1 MSPSESCFS
10 PFCHSSS
17 LFPPSTVD
25 IICEANKRLLV
36 AISVPGQYGSTLCPH
51 NRYVV
56 SFAFSGFW
64 EGGLNNANRYCIF
77 VANSLP
83 LHQFYEPNG
92 KVMQLDKLKVSAPSV
107 LRLIPDELLAKLARD
122 TKVDYCAKVLK
133 GERLFYLLVYAFLCA
148 DRLSQRKLETV
159 FSSQQFKSLFNFSV
173 DMKVTRSSISTRLST
188 IGLDFFEQAYEL
200 IYNKLSSLYTEK
212 EISDMYLV
220 RIDSSMVA
228 ETCNKL
234 KQGFTVGR
242 KSEGK
247 DDRRQIKYTMAYD
260 GFAAKLAEVL
270 SEPTYLS
277 EDKAMP
283 KVLEGLIKKDK
294 NHQNLYVFDRGLTAL
309 DSYKKVS
316 QADAVFVGRINTN
329 RKMKVV
335 RSLMTD
341 ETDRDLGKME
351 LTDDV
356 IVHLYNRGHE
366 EDSQEFRVVKA
377 TFKERKNTMRK
388 PSGRANFKK
397 VEQDVYFIT
406 NVTNAT
412 GELCLTPQEIAET
425 YRRRWD
431 IEVFYRFLK
440 QELSFSHF
448 LSTSDNGIKVI
459 LYMTLITAMLIMIYK
474 RLNGIGYSDAKFC
487 FKLQLEDW
495 IIDLN
500 VAIKTCGP
508 EYKKA
513 MQAVRNRI
521 P

>member
-1 MSPSESCFS
+1 MSTPKCLDANIAFRT
-10 PFCHSSS
+10 
-17 LFPPSTVD
+17 LL
-25 IICEANKRLLV
+25 EA
-36 AISVPGQYGSTLCPH
+36 
-51 NRYVV
+51 
-56 SFAFSGFW
+56 
-64 EGGLNNANRYCIF
+64 GLNNANSYCAF
-77 VANSLP
+77 SFDFLP
-83 LHQFYEPNG
+83 LHLIHEINA

-107 LRLIPDELLAKLARD
+107 LRMIPDELLAKLARD

-133 GERLFYLLVYAFLCA
+133 GERLFYLLVYALLCA
-148 DRLSQRKLETV
+148 DRLSQRKLEAV
-159 FSSQQFKSLFNFSV
+159 FASQQFKSLFNFSV
-173 DMKVTRSSISTRLST
+173 DMKVTRSSISTRLAT
-188 IGLDFFEQAYEL
+188 VNLDFFEQAYGLLYES
-200 IYNKLSSLYTEK
+200 LSSLYTEK
-212 EISDMYLV
+212 EIRDMYLV

-234 KQGFTVGR
+234 KKGFTVGR
-242 KSEGK
+242 KAEGR
-247 DDRRQIKYTMAYD
+247 DDRKQIKYTMAYD

-294 NHQNLYVFDRGLTAL
+294 NHQNLYVLDRGLTAL
-309 DSYKKVS
+309 DNYKKVS
-316 QADAVFVGRINTN
+316 LADAAFVGRINTN
-329 RKMKVV
+329 RKMKIA
-335 RSLMTD
+335 RSLMTED
-341 ETDRDLGKME
+341 TDRDLGRLE
-351 LTDDV
+351 LVDDV
-356 IVHLYNRGHE
+356 IVHLYNQKHE
-366 EDSQEFRVVKA
+366 EDPQEFRVVKA
-377 TFKERKNTMRK
+377 RFKEPTDTARRSPGGTNRKKT
-388 PSGRANFKK
+388 
-397 VEQDVYFIT
+397 EQEVYFIT
-406 NVTNAT
+406 NVTNEP
-412 GELCLTPQEIAET
+412 GKLQLTPQEIAEA

-474 RLNGIGYSDAKFC
+474 RLNGIGYSDAKFS

>member
-1 MSPSESCFS
+1 MSTPKCLDANIAFRT
-10 PFCHSSS
+10 
-17 LFPPSTVD
+17 LL
-25 IICEANKRLLV
+25 EA
-36 AISVPGQYGSTLCPH
+36 
-51 NRYVV
+51 
-56 SFAFSGFW
+56 
-64 EGGLNNANRYCIF
+64 GLNNANSYCAF
-77 VANSLP
+77 AFDFLP
-83 LHQFYEPNG
+83 LHLIHEINA

-107 LRLIPDELLAKLARD
+107 LRMIPDELLAKLARD

-133 GERLFYLLVYAFLCA
+133 GERLFYLLVYALLCA
-148 DRLSQRKLETV
+148 DRLSQRKLEAV
-159 FSSQQFKSLFNFSV
+159 FASQQFKSLFNFSV

-188 IGLDFFEQAYEL
+188 VNLDFFEQAYGLLYES
-200 IYNKLSSLYTEK
+200 LSSLYTEK
-212 EISDMYLV
+212 EIRDMYLV

-234 KQGFTVGR
+234 KKGFTVGR
-242 KSEGK
+242 KAEGR
-247 DDRRQIKYTMAYD
+247 DDRKQIKYTMAYD

-294 NHQNLYVFDRGLTAL
+294 NHQNLYVLDLGLTAL
-309 DSYKKVS
+309 DNYKKVS
-316 QADAVFVGRINTN
+316 LADAVFVGRINTN

-335 RSLMTD
+335 RSLMTED
-341 ETDRDLGKME
+341 TDRDLGKLE
-351 LTDDV
+351 LVDDV
-356 IVHLYNRGHE
+356 IVHLYNQKHE
-366 EDSQEFRVVKA
+366 EDPQEFRVVKA
-377 TFKERKNTMRK
+377 RFKEPTDTARRSPGGTNRKKT
-388 PSGRANFKK
+388 
-397 VEQDVYFIT
+397 EQEVYFIT
-406 NVTNAT
+406 NVTNEP
-412 GELCLTPQEIAET
+412 GKLQLTPQEIAEA

>member
-1 MSPSESCFS
+1 MSTPKC
-10 PFCHSSS
+10 
-17 LFPPSTVD
+17 LD
-25 IICEANKRLLV
+25 AII
-36 AISVPGQYGSTLCPH
+36 
-51 NRYVV
+51 
-56 SFAFSGFW
+56 AFSANL
-64 EGGLNNANRYCIF
+64 EAGLNNANSYCAF
-77 VANSLP
+77 ASNCLP
-83 LHQFYEPNG
+83 LHLFHEINA
-92 KVMQLDKLKVSAPSV
+92 KVMQLDKLKVSAPLV
-107 LRLIPDELLAKLARD
+107 LRMIPDEMLAKLARD

-148 DRLSQRKLETV
+148 DRLSQRKLEAV
-159 FSSQQFKSLFNFSV
+159 FASQHFKSLFNFSV

-188 IGLDFFEQAYEL
+188 INLDFFEQAYEL
-200 IYNKLSSLYTEK
+200 LYERLSSLYTEK
-212 EISDMYLV
+212 EIRDMYLV

-234 KQGFTVGR
+234 KEGFTVGR
-242 KSEGK
+242 KAEGR
-247 DDRRQIKYTMAYD
+247 DDRKQIKYTMAYD

-277 EDKAMP
+277 EDMAMP
-283 KVLEGLIKKDK
+283 KVLDGLIKKDK
-294 NHQNLYVFDRGLTAL
+294 NHQNLYVLDRGLTAL
-309 DSYKKVS
+309 DNYKKVS

-329 RKMKVV
+329 RRMKVV
-335 RSLMTD
+335 RSLMTED
-341 ETDRDLGKME
+341 TDRDLGKLE
-351 LTDDV
+351 LVDDV
-356 IVHLYNRGHE
+356 IVHLYDQKHG

-377 TFKERKNTMRK
+377 MFKKPTNTARKS
-388 PSGRANFKK
+388 PSGANRKK
-397 VEQDVYFIT
+397 TEQDVYFIT
-406 NVTNAT
+406 NVTNAP
-412 GELCLTPQEIAET
+412 GKIQLKPQEIAEA

-474 RLNGIGYSDAKFC
+474 RMNGIGYSEAKFC

-495 IIDLN
+495 VIDLN

>member
-1 MSPSESCFS
+1 MSTPKCLDANIAFRT
-10 PFCHSSS
+10 
-17 LFPPSTVD
+17 LL
-25 IICEANKRLLV
+25 EA
-36 AISVPGQYGSTLCPH
+36 
-51 NRYVV
+51 
-56 SFAFSGFW
+56 
-64 EGGLNNANRYCIF
+64 GLNNANSYCAF
-77 VANSLP
+77 AFDFLP
-83 LHQFYEPNG
+83 LHLIHEINA

-107 LRLIPDELLAKLARD
+107 LRMIPDELLAKLARD

-133 GERLFYLLVYAFLCA
+133 GERLFYLLVYALLCA
-148 DRLSQRKLETV
+148 DRLSQRKLEAV
-159 FSSQQFKSLFNFSV
+159 FASQQFKSLFNFSV
-173 DMKVTRSSISTRLST
+173 DMKVTRSSISTRLAT
-188 IGLDFFEQAYEL
+188 VNLDFFEQAYGLLYES
-200 IYNKLSSLYTEK
+200 LSSLYTEK
-212 EISDMYLV
+212 EIRDMYLV

-234 KQGFTVGR
+234 KKGFTVGR
-242 KSEGK
+242 KAEGR
-247 DDRRQIKYTMAYD
+247 DDRKQIKYTMAYD

-294 NHQNLYVFDRGLTAL
+294 NHQNLYVLDRGLTAL
-309 DSYKKVS
+309 DNYKKVS
-316 QADAVFVGRINTN
+316 LADAAFVGRINTN
-329 RKMKVV
+329 RKMKIA
-335 RSLMTD
+335 RSLMTED
-341 ETDRDLGKME
+341 TDRDLGRLE
-351 LTDDV
+351 LVDDV
-356 IVHLYNRGHE
+356 IVHLYNQKHE
-366 EDSQEFRVVKA
+366 EDPQEFRVVKA
-377 TFKERKNTMRK
+377 RFKEPTDTARKSSGGSNRK
-388 PSGRANFKK
+388 KT
-397 VEQDVYFIT
+397 EQDVYFIT
-406 NVTNAT
+406 NVTNEP
-412 GELCLTPQEIAET
+412 GKLQLTPQEIAEA

>member
-1 MSPSESCFS
+1 MFA
-10 PFCHSSS
+10 
-17 LFPPSTVD
+17 
-25 IICEANKRLLV
+25 AN
-36 AISVPGQYGSTLCPH
+36 
-51 NRYVV
+51 
-56 SFAFSGFW
+56 
-64 EGGLNNANRYCIF
+64 GLT
-77 VANSLP
+77 
-83 LHQFYEPNG
+83 LHQFYEPND
-92 KVMQLDKLKVSAPSV
+92 KVMQLNKLKVSAPSV
-107 LRLIPDELLAKLARD
+107 LRMIPDETLAKLARD

-148 DRLSQRKLETV
+148 DRLSQRKLEAV
-159 FSSQQFKSLFNFSV
+159 FASQQFKSLFNFSV

-188 IGLDFFEQAYEL
+188 INLDFFEQAYDL
-200 IYNKLSSLYTEK
+200 IYHELSALYTEK
-212 EISDMYLV
+212 EIRDMYLV

-234 KQGFTVGR
+234 KEGFTVGR
-242 KSEGK
+242 KAEGK
-247 DDRRQIKYTMAYD
+247 EDDRKQIKYTMAYD

-283 KVLEGLIKKDK
+283 KVLEGLIRKDK
-294 NHQNLYVFDRGLTAL
+294 NHQNLYVLDRGLTAL
-309 DSYKKVS
+309 DNYKKVS
-316 QADAVFVGRINTN
+316 LSDAVFIGRINTN
-329 RKMKVV
+329 RRMKVV

-341 ETDRDLGKME
+341 ETNRDLGKLE

-356 IVHLYNRGHE
+356 IVHLYNKGNN
-366 EDSQEFRVVKA
+366 EDPQEFRVLKA
-377 TFKERKNTMRK
+377 RFKAPTNTARKSPKGANRK
-388 PSGRANFKK
+388 KT
-397 VEQDVYFIT
+397 EQDVYFIT
-406 NVTNAT
+406 NVTNEPGKLQLSA
-412 GELCLTPQEIAET
+412 QEIAEA

-500 VAIKTCGP
+500 VAIKTSGP

-513 MQAVRNRI
+513 MQAVRSRI

>member
-1 MSPSESCFS
+1 MSTPKCLDANIAFRT
-10 PFCHSSS
+10 
-17 LFPPSTVD
+17 LL
-25 IICEANKRLLV
+25 EA
-36 AISVPGQYGSTLCPH
+36 
-51 NRYVV
+51 
-56 SFAFSGFW
+56 
-64 EGGLNNANRYCIF
+64 GLNNANSYCAF
-77 VANSLP
+77 AFDLLP
-83 LHQFYEPNG
+83 LHLIHEINA

-107 LRLIPDELLAKLARD
+107 LRMIPDELLAKLARD

-133 GERLFYLLVYAFLCA
+133 GERLFYLLVYALLCA
-148 DRLSQRKLETV
+148 DRLSQRKLEAV
-159 FSSQQFKSLFNFSV
+159 FASQQFKSLFNFSV

-188 IGLDFFEQAYEL
+188 VNLDFFEQAYGLLYES
-200 IYNKLSSLYTEK
+200 LSSLYTEK
-212 EISDMYLV
+212 EIRDMYLV

-234 KQGFTVGR
+234 KKGFTVGR
-242 KSEGK
+242 KAEGR
-247 DDRRQIKYTMAYD
+247 DDRKQIKYTMAYD

-294 NHQNLYVFDRGLTAL
+294 NHQNLYVLDRGLTAL
-309 DSYKKVS
+309 DNYKKVS
-316 QADAVFVGRINTN
+316 LADAAFVGRINTN
-329 RKMKVV
+329 RKMKIA
-335 RSLMTD
+335 RSLMTED
-341 ETDRDLGKME
+341 TDRDLGRLE
-351 LTDDV
+351 LVDDV
-356 IVHLYNRGHE
+356 IVHLYNQNHE
-366 EDSQEFRVVKA
+366 EDPQEFRVVKA
-377 TFKERKNTMRK
+377 RFKEPTDTTRRSPGGTNRKKT
-388 PSGRANFKK
+388 
-397 VEQDVYFIT
+397 EQEVYFIT
-406 NVTNAT
+406 NVTNEP
-412 GELCLTPQEIAET
+412 GKLQLTPQEIAEA

>member
-1 MSPSESCFS
+1 MSTPKC
-10 PFCHSSS
+10 
-17 LFPPSTVD
+17 LD
-25 IICEANKRLLV
+25 AN
-36 AISVPGQYGSTLCPH
+36 I
-51 NRYVV
+51 
-56 SFAFSGFW
+56 AFSALF
-64 EGGLNNANRYCIF
+64 EAGLNNANSYCT
-77 VANSLP
+77 VASNCLP
-83 LHQFYEPNG
+83 LHLFHEINA

-107 LRLIPDELLAKLARD
+107 LRMIPDEMLAKLARD

-133 GERLFYLLVYAFLCA
+133 GERLFYLMVYAFLCA
-148 DRLSQRKLETV
+148 DRLSQRKLEAV
-159 FSSQQFKSLFNFSV
+159 FASQQFKSLFNFSV

-188 IGLDFFEQAYEL
+188 INLDFFEQAYGL
-200 IYNKLSSLYTEK
+200 IYERLSSLYTEK
-212 EISDMYLV
+212 EIRDMYLV

-234 KQGFTVGR
+234 KKGFTVGR
-242 KSEGK
+242 KAEGK
-247 DDRRQIKYTMAYD
+247 DDLKQIKYTIAYE

-283 KVLEGLIKKDK
+283 VVLDGLIKKDK
-294 NHQNLYVFDRGLTAL
+294 NHQNLYVFDRGLAAL
-309 DSYKKVS
+309 ANYKKVS
-316 QADAVFVGRINTN
+316 LADAVFVGRINTN

-335 RSLMTD
+335 RSLMTED
-341 ETDRDLGKME
+341 TDRDLGK
-351 LTDDV
+351 LKLVDDV
-356 IVHLYNRGHE
+356 IVHLYNQKHE
-366 EDSQEFRVVKA
+366 EDPQEFRVVKA
-377 TFKERKNTMRK
+377 RFKEPTNTARKSPRGTNRK
-388 PSGRANFKK
+388 KT
-397 VEQDVYFIT
+397 EQDVYFIT
-406 NVTNAT
+406 NVTNEP
-412 GELCLTPQEIAET
+412 GKLQLTPQEIAEA

-474 RLNGIGYSDAKFC
+474 RLNSIGYSDAKFC

-500 VAIKTCGP
+500 VAIKTSGP

-513 MQAVRNRI
+513 MQTVRNRI

>member
-1 MSPSESCFS
+1 MSTPKCLDANIAFQTLLES
-10 PFCHSSS
+10 
-17 LFPPSTVD
+17 
-25 IICEANKRLLV
+25 
-36 AISVPGQYGSTLCPH
+36 
-51 NRYVV
+51 
-56 SFAFSGFW
+56 
-64 EGGLNNANRYCIF
+64 GLNNANSYCAF
-77 VANSLP
+77 ASNCLP
-83 LHQFYEPNG
+83 LHLFHEINA

-107 LRLIPDELLAKLARD
+107 LRLIPDEMLAKLARD

-148 DRLSQRKLETV
+148 DRLSQRKLEAV
-159 FSSQQFKSLFNFSV
+159 FASQQFKSLFNFSV

-188 IGLDFFEQAYEL
+188 INLDFFEQSYEL
-200 IYNKLSSLYTEK
+200 LYERLSSLYTEK
-212 EISDMYLV
+212 EIRDMYLV

-234 KQGFTVGR
+234 KEGFTVGR
-242 KSEGK
+242 KAEGK
-247 DDRRQIKYTMAYD
+247 DDRKQIKYTMAYD

-294 NHQNLYVFDRGLTAL
+294 NHQNLYVLDRGLTAL
-309 DSYKKVS
+309 DNYKKVS
-316 QADAVFVGRINTN
+316 LADAVFVGRINTN

-335 RSLMTD
+335 RSLMTED
-341 ETDRDLGKME
+341 TDRDLGKLE
-351 LTDDV
+351 LVDDV
-356 IVHLYNRGHE
+356 IVHLYNQKHE
-366 EDSQEFRVVKA
+366 EDPQEFRVVKA
-377 TFKERKNTMRK
+377 RFKEPTDTARKSSGGSNRK
-388 PSGRANFKK
+388 KT
-397 VEQDVYFIT
+397 EQDVYFIT
-406 NVTNAT
+406 NVTNEP
-412 GELCLTPQEIAET
+412 GKLQLTPQEIAET

-500 VAIKTCGP
+500 VAIKTYGP

>member
-1 MSPSESCFS
+1 
-10 PFCHSSS
+10 
-17 LFPPSTVD
+17 
-25 IICEANKRLLV
+25 
-36 AISVPGQYGSTLCPH
+36 
-51 NRYVV
+51 
-56 SFAFSGFW
+56 
-64 EGGLNNANRYCIF
+64 
-77 VANSLP
+77 
-83 LHQFYEPNG
+83 
-92 KVMQLDKLKVSAPSV
+92 MQLDKLKVSAPSV
-107 LRLIPDELLAKLARD
+107 LRMIPDELLAKLARD

-148 DRLSQRKLETV
+148 DRLSQRKLEAV
-159 FSSQQFKSLFNFSV
+159 FASQQFKSLFNFSV

-188 IGLDFFEQAYEL
+188 VNLDFFEQAYGLLYER
-200 IYNKLSSLYTEK
+200 LSSLYTEK
-212 EISDMYLV
+212 EIRDMYLV

-234 KQGFTVGR
+234 KAGFTVGR
-242 KSEGK
+242 KAEGR

-270 SEPTYLS
+270 SEPIYLS

-294 NHQNLYVFDRGLTAL
+294 NHQNLYVFDRGLMAL
-309 DSYKKVS
+309 ANYKKVS
-316 QADAVFVGRINTN
+316 LADAVFVGRINTN

-335 RSLMTD
+335 RSLMTED
-341 ETDRDLGKME
+341 TDRDLGKLE

-356 IVHLYNRGHE
+356 IVHLYNKEE
-366 EDSQEFRVVKA
+366 EDPQEFRVVKA
-377 TFKERKNTMRK
+377 RFKAPTDTTRKSPGKTNRK
-388 PSGRANFKK
+388 KT
-397 VEQDVYFIT
+397 EQEVYFIT
-406 NVTNAT
+406 NVTNAP
-412 GELCLTPQEIAET
+412 GKLQLTPQEIAET

>member
-1 MSPSESCFS
+1 
-10 PFCHSSS
+10 
-17 LFPPSTVD
+17 
-25 IICEANKRLLV
+25 
-36 AISVPGQYGSTLCPH
+36 
-51 NRYVV
+51 
-56 SFAFSGFW
+56 
-64 EGGLNNANRYCIF
+64 
-77 VANSLP
+77 
-83 LHQFYEPNG
+83 
-92 KVMQLDKLKVSAPSV
+92 MQLDKLKVSAPSV
-107 LRLIPDELLAKLARD
+107 LRMIPDEMLAKLARD

-133 GERLFYLLVYAFLCA
+133 GERLFYLLVYALLCA
-148 DRLSQRKLETV
+148 DRLSQRKLEAV
-159 FSSQQFKSLFNFSV
+159 FASQQFKSLFNFSV

-188 IGLDFFEQAYEL
+188 ISLDFFEQAYGLLYER
-200 IYNKLSSLYTEK
+200 LSSLYTEK
-212 EISDMYLV
+212 EIRDMYLV
-220 RIDSSMVA
+220 RIDSTMVA

-234 KQGFTVGR
+234 KEGFTVGR
-242 KSEGK
+242 KAEGR
-247 DDRRQIKYTMAYD
+247 DDRKQIKYTMAYD

-294 NHQNLYVFDRGLTAL
+294 NHRNLYVLDRGLMAL
-309 DSYKKVS
+309 DNYKKVS

-329 RKMKVV
+329 RRMKVV
-335 RSLMTD
+335 RSLMTED
-341 ETDRDLGKME
+341 TDRDLGKLE
-351 LTDDV
+351 LVDDV
-356 IVHLYNRGHE
+356 IVHLYNKEE
-366 EDSQEFRVVKA
+366 EDLQEFRVVKA
-377 TFKERKNTMRK
+377 RFKKPTDTARKS
-388 PSGRANFKK
+388 PSGTNRKK
-397 VEQDVYFIT
+397 TEQDVYFIT
-406 NVTNAT
+406 NVTNAS
-412 GELCLTPQEIAET
+412 GKLQLKPQEIAEA

-500 VAIKTCGP
+500 VTIKTCGP